1 MQEGGIGSGGPNR
14 DYFAHE
20 GTVRVGE
27 FNFLTPGHITLSNAF
42 PLLQKKLLVGHN
54 IYQDLFYLI
63 RQFFQP
69 LPEEYAA
76 FKNLVHSI
84 FPNILDTKFLCTH
97 DQLSPL
103 INSSVLCDVLRDVR
117 KEEFCLPN
125 FLPAGEEFGYSLD
138 DDKAHEAGYD
148 SLICGVCFIGMAKQI
163 GVPLGDTFE
172 KSPILRP
179 FLNRVFVMGVMDLKA
194 MHLSGKDPAPHRDH
208 VFHITFPATWKRID
222 ITNRFKDFGGCQVY
236 RLSDTTA
243 FVGLIQRDFG
253 ASVWKALQSSP
264 DIVLKRYM
272 EFAKHTGVTSVPG
285 QDSPLTAAV
294 KRKVMDSPVGDAN
307 TSATPVGGKK
317 LKKEENAKAKGQFAT
332 DDNWTN

>member
-1 MQEGGIGSGGPNR
+1 M
-14 DYFAHE
+14 
-20 GTVRVGE
+20 
-27 FNFLTPGHITLSNAF
+27 
-42 PLLQKKLLVGHN
+42 QKKLLVGHN

-69 LPEEYAA
+69 LPEDYQG
-76 FKNLVHSI
+76 FKSLVHEI
-84 FPNILDTKFLCTH
+84 FPNIMDTKFLCTH

-103 INSSVLCDVLRDVR
+103 INSSVLGDVLRDVR

-148 SLICGVCFIGMAKQI
+148 SLICGMCFIGMAKKI
-163 GVPLGDTFE
+163 GVPLGDQFE
-172 KSPILRP
+172 KSPVLRS

-194 MHLSGKDPAPHRDH
+194 MNLGGKDPVPHRDH

-236 RLSDTTA
+236 RLSDNTA
-243 FVGLIQRDFG
+243 FVGLMQRDFG
-253 ASVWKALQSSP
+253 AAVWKALQSAP
-264 DIVLKRYM
+264 DITLKRYM
-272 EFAKHTGVTSVPG
+272 DFAKVTPVG

-294 KRKVMDSPVGDAN
+294 KRKPIDSPAV
-307 TSATPVGGKK
+307 TVGGKK
-317 LKKEENAKAKGQFAT
+317 VKKNEEGSEKAEPAKQFAT
-332 DDNWTN
+332 DDNWTQ

>member
-1 MQEGGIGSGGPNR
+1 M
-14 DYFAHE
+14 
-20 GTVRVGE
+20 
-27 FNFLTPGHITLSNAF
+27 
-42 PLLQKKLLVGHN
+42 QKKLLVGHN

-69 LPEEYAA
+69 LPEDYQG
-76 FKNLVHSI
+76 FKSLVHEI

-103 INSSVLCDVLRDVR
+103 INSSVLGDVLRDVR

-148 SLICGVCFIGMAKQI
+148 SLICGMCFIGMAKKI
-163 GVPLGDTFE
+163 GVPLGDQFE
-172 KSPILRP
+172 KSPVLRS

-194 MHLSGKDPAPHRDH
+194 MNLGGKDPVPHRDH

-236 RLSDTTA
+236 RLSDNTA
-243 FVGLIQRDFG
+243 FVGLMQRDFG
-253 ASVWKALQSSP
+253 AAVWKALQSAP
-264 DIVLKRYM
+264 DITLKRYM
-272 EFAKHTGVTSVPG
+272 DFAKITPVG

-294 KRKVMDSPVGDAN
+294 KRKPIDSPAV
-307 TSATPVGGKK
+307 TVGGKK
-317 LKKEENAKAKGQFAT
+317 VKKNEEGSEKAEPAKQFAT
-332 DDNWTN
+332 DDNWTQ